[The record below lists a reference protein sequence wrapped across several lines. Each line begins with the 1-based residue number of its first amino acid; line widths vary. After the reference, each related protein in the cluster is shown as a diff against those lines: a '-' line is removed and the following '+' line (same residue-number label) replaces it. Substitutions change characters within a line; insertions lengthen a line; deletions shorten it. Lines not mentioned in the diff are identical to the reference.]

1 MSDKRLNLAVIMGG
15 KSSEHEVS
23 LNSGISMLNAL
34 DKSKYNIK
42 IIKIDKQGQ
51 WLISPYIKE
60 LPASADARLI
70 EKSIVNIKPVEANL
84 AVDKMDNEKIDVAL
98 IAMHGKYG
106 EDGRIQ
112 ALLEFAGIPY
122 QGSGVLASALAMD
135 KIKSS
140 ELFQF
145 HGLDVP
151 KYLAFTKENFE
162 TKKKQ
167 ISQFLKDFSPAVL
180 KPSDDGSS
188 AGTFILKTP
197 GEFDSKVSDSFA
209 ISDNLM
215 IQEYIKGEEVTCGV
229 LDTDLPAQAGSK
241 PQALPPT
248 QIIANSGEFYDYTS
262 KYADGGSTHIVPAP
276 FPEKTIKEIQ
286 GIALRAHQ
294 ILGCRGL
301 SRTDMILRDGKIY
314 ILETNTLPGFTS
326 TSLFPEEAQA
336 AGISF
341 TELIDKLVQSALN
354 KK

>member
-1 MSDKRLNLAVIMGG
+1 
-15 KSSEHEVS
+15 
-23 LNSGISMLNAL
+23 
-34 DKSKYNIK
+34 
-42 IIKIDKQGQ
+42 
-51 WLISPYIKE
+51 
-60 LPASADARLI
+60 
-70 EKSIVNIKPVEANL
+70 
-84 AVDKMDNEKIDVAL
+84 
-98 IAMHGKYG
+98 
-106 EDGRIQ
+106 
-112 ALLEFAGIPY
+112 
-122 QGSGVLASALAMD
+122 
-135 KIKSS
+135 
-140 ELFQF
+140 
-145 HGLDVP
+145 
-151 KYLAFTKENFE
+151 
-162 TKKKQ
+162 
-167 ISQFLKDFSPAVL
+167 
-180 KPSDDGSS
+180 
-188 AGTFILKTP
+188 
-197 GEFDSKVSDSFA
+197 
-209 ISDNLM
+209 M